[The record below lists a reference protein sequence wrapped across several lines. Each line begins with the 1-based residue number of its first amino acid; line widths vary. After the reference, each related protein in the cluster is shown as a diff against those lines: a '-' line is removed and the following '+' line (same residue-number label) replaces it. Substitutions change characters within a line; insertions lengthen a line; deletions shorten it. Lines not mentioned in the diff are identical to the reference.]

1 MPTINPEAD
10 FLAVD
15 NLQVVT
21 VTNPDG
27 ATTST
32 RALQEGVDTIPYDLA
47 GGGLGYRTYCTWHLW
62 RADLSGFVPQFS
74 TVVTDGDGR
83 RWFAGAITAATWGT
97 RYVLQ
102 CEAEAGQGVEEINP
116 L

>member
-1 MPTINPEAD
+1 MPTINVEAD
-10 FLAVD
+10 FLAID
-15 NLQVVT
+15 NLQTVT

-27 ATTST
+27 TTTST
-32 RALQEGVDTIPYDLA
+32 RALQEGVDTVPFDLP
-47 GGGLGYRTYCTWHLW
+47 GGALGFRTYCTWHLF

-74 TVVTDGDGR
+74 CLVTDPDGLK
-83 RWFAGAITAATWGT
+83 WYAGAISSVTWGT

-102 CEAEAGQGVEEINP
+102 CEAQAGQAVEEINP